1 MIMHGSVALD
11 TGPEAPATVAEDES
25 TPLAAAHR
33 SAVQVGAAVAEL
45 TFELAK
51 QVQACTES
59 CAGLMTA
66 TRMLDVAVEEVTA
79 EMIFASA
86 ATAVEVAAEAAA
98 NEVSE
103 QGSAGWREWHDDAKE
118 GYCEW
123 EPSSWLDGGWSAP
136 QGMDWCSVRQH

>member
-45 TFELAK
+45 TVELAK
-51 QVQACTES
+51 QVQACTEFG
-59 CAGLMTA
+59 AGLMTA
-66 TRMLDVAVEEVTA
+66 SRMLDVAVEEVTA

-103 QGSAGWREWHDDAKE
+103 QGSAGWEWHDDAKE
-118 GYCEW
+118 GYSEW
-123 EPSSWLDGGWSAP
+123 EPSSWHDGGWSAP
-136 QGMDWCSVRQH
+136 QGMDWHSVRQH

>member
-1 MIMHGSVALD
+1 MHGSVALD

-66 TRMLDVAVEEVTA
+66 SRMLDVAVEEVTA

-103 QGSAGWREWHDDAKE
+103 QGSTGWREWHDDAKE
-118 GYCEW
+118 WYSEW

-136 QGMDWCSVRQH
+136 QGMDWRSVRQH